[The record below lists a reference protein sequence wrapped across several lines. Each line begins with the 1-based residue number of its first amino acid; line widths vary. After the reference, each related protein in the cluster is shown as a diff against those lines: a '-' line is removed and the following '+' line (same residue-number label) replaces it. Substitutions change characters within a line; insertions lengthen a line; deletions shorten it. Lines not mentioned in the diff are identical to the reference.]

1 MTNVLHDFAIK
12 YPDMSEEEAVQYLT
26 DHFIDLPPNMQDAFG
41 ALVLSRA
48 IDTKVGKFELKS
60 GLLTIFEA
68 AQKMDADQ
76 IPGDSAE

>member
-1 MTNVLHDFAIK
+1 MTHVLQEFAIK
-12 YPDMSEEEAVQYLT
+12 YPDMSEDEAVKYLT
-26 DHFIDLPPNMQDAFG
+26 DRFIDLPPTIQDAFG

-68 AQKMDADQ
+68 AQK
-76 IPGDSAE
+76 IESGDLEKEAE